1 CFRFRSFLLANRSL
15 TQRTD
20 DDPSVFRQIN
30 LPLILCEA
38 SDTFAL
44 QQIHTDRPPHSASSA
59 HTYRLLVF
67 KDRSAQSAA
76 PEPPPGTASFASLR
90 LQQRSEIMESG
101 PRRVNTLLT
110 NYFKKLKSLK
120 IEQCRVQHELVRRP
134 IGFP

>member
-67 KDRSAQSAA
+67 KDRSAPPAA

-90 LQQRSEIMESG
+90 LQQRNEIMENFH
-101 PRRVNTLLT
+101 RIVNRFL
-110 NYFKKLKSLK
+110 SLA
-120 IEQCRVQHELVRRP
+120 
-134 IGFP
+134 

>member
-1 CFRFRSFLLANRSL
+1 
-15 TQRTD
+15 
-20 DDPSVFRQIN
+20 
-30 LPLILCEA
+30 LCEA

-44 QQIHTDRPPHSASSA
+44 QQIHTDPPPHSASSA

-67 KDRSAQSAA
+67 KDRSAQPAA

-90 LQQRSEIMESG
+90 LQQRNEIMESG

>member
-1 CFRFRSFLLANRSL
+1 
-15 TQRTD
+15 
-20 DDPSVFRQIN
+20 
-30 LPLILCEA
+30 A

-67 KDRSAQSAA
+67 KDRSAQPAA

-101 PRRVNTLLT
+101 RQPVKPLLRISFGSKDSRLHLLANIRKRVNSRQT
-110 NYFKKLKSLK
+110 
-120 IEQCRVQHELVRRP
+120 
-134 IGFP
+134 

>member
-1 CFRFRSFLLANRSL
+1 
-15 TQRTD
+15 
-20 DDPSVFRQIN
+20 
-30 LPLILCEA
+30 A

-44 QQIHTDRPPHSASSA
+44 QQIHPDPPPHSASSA

-67 KDRSAQSAA
+67 KDRSAQPAA
-76 PEPPPGTASFASLR
+76 PELLPPGTASFASLR

-120 IEQCRVQHELVRRP
+120 IEQRRVQHELVRRP